1 MENVKQVDE
10 SLKTG
15 GKKDIPL
22 TNLLCRKSRSSPTK
36 TMTASASL
44 GILARSF
51 MDLAA
56 AGWDSGGRGWR
67 DFLEKEQNADY
78 PHCCSKPT

>member
-1 MENVKQVDE
+1 MKKKKKLLQTIKTVSK
-10 SLKTG
+10 SL
-15 GKKDIPL
+15 
-22 TNLLCRKSRSSPTK
+22 PTR

-56 AGWDSGGRGWR
+56 AGWLSGGRGWR
-67 DFLEKEQNADY
+67 DFLERQQSKKKKKKEKK
-78 PHCCSKPT
+78 SLTVVPTNGT